1 MAIINEKMLRKFIR
15 EEARKLFEDPNI
27 STSPTSVGL
36 PTPKPV
42 NTVAGKNHHA
52 PAAPEYAV
60 EYFDDKMGAKQLGS
74 YKTASMAKQNA
85 LDFYKSQKV
94 SKHLGRETDYIGVS
108 SDTGDE
114 FWIFYVNQSYL
125 DGMNKNVFK
134 NRRAYKNW
142 MKVAY
147 NVMQSG
153 EPAGGEY
160 SLKEIDITSPS
171 RLDYPSGIA
180 NRSGITNT
188 QDIVK
193 AKSDFTDRNFPPDV
207 RLTKKGPFYVFH
219 GETYNLRDIF
229 DLMKHH
235 TLIPFELK
243 VIDDKEYWV
252 TKSKES
258 VQKAIEMIN
267 KRYPKSKDIVKIN
280 K

>member
-1 MAIINEKMLRKFIR
+1 MNLFELKIFIR
-15 EEARKLFEDPNI
+15 EEARKLFEEPNI
-27 STSPTSVGL
+27 STAPTGVGL

-42 NTVAGKNHHA
+42 NTVAGKNQHA
-52 PAAPEYAV
+52 PPAAEYAV
-60 EYFDDKMGAKQLGS
+60 EYFDEQMGAKQLGS

-94 SKHLGRETDYIGVS
+94 QKHLGRETDYIGVS

-147 NVMQSG
+147 DVMRSG

-160 SLKEIDITSPS
+160 SLKEIVMDFPSGLSNTSGVTSP
-171 RLDYPSGIA
+171 LDVI
-180 NRSGITNT
+180 
-188 QDIVK
+188 K

-207 RLTKKGPFYVFH
+207 QLTKKGPYYVFS
-219 GETYNLRDIF
+219 GDTFNIRDIF
-229 DLMKHH
+229 EVMKNQ
-235 TLIPFELK
+235 TLIPFQLK
-243 VIDDKEYWV
+243 VVNDNEFWI

-258 VQKAIEMIN
+258 AQKAIAMIN
-267 KRYPKSKDIVKIN
+267 KRYPKSKNIIKMDK